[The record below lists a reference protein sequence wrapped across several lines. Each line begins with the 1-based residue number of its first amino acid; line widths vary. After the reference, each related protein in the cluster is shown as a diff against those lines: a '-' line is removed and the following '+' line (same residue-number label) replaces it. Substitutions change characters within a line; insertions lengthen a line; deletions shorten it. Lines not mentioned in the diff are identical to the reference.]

1 MNKKNQFAIQARN
14 IVKSYNTGP
23 QEVRVLKGLN
33 LDLPLGEVAIIMG
46 RSGVGKSTLLH
57 VLGLLDIPDKGE
69 LQIAG
74 QDTSLL
80 KENELARLRNR
91 TIGFVFQF
99 HHLLPEFTALENVMI
114 PAMLYGEISEQEKKY
129 AREILDLVGLS
140 DRLQHKP
147 RELSGGEQQRV
158 AVARALINKPKI
170 LMADEPTGNLDKAN
184 GEALYSLLLKLNK
197 EMGQTLL
204 LVTHNEHM
212 TLSAD
217 RLIQMEDGLILGQS
231 ATAEPLTQA

>member
-1 MNKKNQFAIQARN
+1 MNKSKEFAIQARN

-23 QEVRVLKGLN
+23 QQVQVLKGLN

-46 RSGVGKSTLLH
+46 PSGVGKSTLLH
-57 VLGLLDIPDKGE
+57 VLGLLDLPNEGKLRIG
-69 LQIAG
+69 G
-74 QDTSLL
+74 QDTALL
-80 KENELARLRNR
+80 KETELARLRNQ

-99 HHLLPEFTALENVMI
+99 HHLLPEFSALENVLI
-114 PAMLYGEISEQEKKY
+114 PAMLYGSISADQHRY
-129 AREILDLVGLS
+129 AMEILDLVGLS
-140 DRLQHKP
+140 HRLDHKP

-158 AVARALINKPKI
+158 AVARALVNKPKI

-184 GEALYSLLLKLNK
+184 GEALYALLLKLNK

-212 TLSAD
+212 TLNAD
-217 RLIQMEDGLILGQS
+217 RLIQMEDGIIVGQKGR
-231 ATAEPLTQA
+231 